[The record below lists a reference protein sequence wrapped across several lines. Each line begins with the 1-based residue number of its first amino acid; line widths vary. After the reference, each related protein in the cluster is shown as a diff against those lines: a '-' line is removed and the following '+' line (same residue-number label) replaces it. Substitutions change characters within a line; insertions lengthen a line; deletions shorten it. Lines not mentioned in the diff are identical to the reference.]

1 MNVKGIAT
9 GIILMLIFSTIP
21 IEGSN
26 KIIQNSIDG
35 KIFYVG
41 GSGPNNYTKIQD
53 AINNASDGDKIFVF
67 DDSSPYYENL
77 VINKAISLMGENKNT
92 TIIDGKKN
100 GSVIYIYASNVEI
113 SGFSI
118 TNSST
123 EWLEGGIKLY
133 HSIHANIHGN
143 ILYNNCVGILLDS
156 SNYNIIADNILMNN
170 IEEGVRLIDS
180 KSNNVERNTAIC
192 NGAVGITISRSSNNK
207 VADNIIGRNTVG
219 IWIWY
224 GSENNKIISN
234 TIYLNLF
241 GMDLSICG
249 KNKIKENIFKG
260 NVFGITLWWSQR
272 NIIKN
277 NNFFFNGVDAFF
289 CSSFLNI
296 WLRNFW
302 DRPRFA
308 PKPIIGVINFFPY
321 YIFLIWFNFDFIPR
335 LFPYG
340 GWLNA

>member
-1 MNVKGIAT
+1 MV
-9 GIILMLIFSTIP
+9 FVTIP
-21 IEGSN
+21 SN
-26 KIIQNSIDG
+26 ETFFKAENTYSISFIQDG
-35 KIFYVG
+35 RTLYVG
-41 GSGPNNYTKIQD
+41 GNGPGNYSRIQD
-53 AINNASDGDKIFVF
+53 AINDANDGDTIFVY
-67 DDSSPYYENL
+67 DDSSPYYENI
-77 VINKAISLMGENKNT
+77 VINKSIRLIGEDKNT

-100 GSVIYIYASNVEI
+100 GSVIYINVGNVEV

-118 TNSST
+118 TNSSA

-133 HSIHANIHGN
+133 HSIHANIHSN
-143 ILYNNCVGILLDS
+143 ILYNNCIGILLDS
-156 SNYNIIADNILMNN
+156 SNYNTIADNVLMNN
-170 IEEGVRLIDS
+170 IEEGIRLIDS
-180 KSNNVERNTAIC
+180 KSNNIEKNTAVC
-192 NGAVGITISRSSNNK
+192 NGAVGITISRSSNNR
-207 VADNIIGRNTVG
+207 VANNIIGRNKVG

-234 TIYLNLF
+234 IIYLNLF

-249 KNKIKENIFKG
+249 KNKIKGNIFKG
-260 NVFGITLWWSQR
+260 NVLGITLWWSQK

-277 NNFFFNGVDAFF
+277 NNFFLNGVNAFF

-302 DRPRFA
+302 NRPRFA

-335 LFPYG
+335 LLPYG
-340 GWLNA
+340 WWLNA